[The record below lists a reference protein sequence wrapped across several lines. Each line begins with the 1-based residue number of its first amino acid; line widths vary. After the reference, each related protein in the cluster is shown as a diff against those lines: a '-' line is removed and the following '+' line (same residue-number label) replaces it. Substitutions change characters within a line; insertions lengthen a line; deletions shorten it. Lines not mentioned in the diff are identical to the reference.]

1 MITYE
6 AIIMNRSNKT
16 SEWRK
21 NLSPEKRSL
30 MMKWARESAS
40 KQYQLFKQRRIEL
53 RKAKN
58 EKRLDKIEEARKKEC
73 RNRLIK
79 ERLCAEI
86 SQYGGLWL
94 KEEQIDAKL
103 AEMRTDS
110 EKRAALKC
118 QLQFR
123 QKVISMCPSND
134 RKLFF
139 LSEKGHVKSAQEL
152 TDNLKNLLRQLKND
166 KTITK
171 SSLESNL
178 PIVLSETK
186 LLKEKDRLRNLCHK
200 EVEKLLKKK
209 KEEPQT
215 KRKKANE
222 DALLNIPIVTSVDEL
237 VGKRVQHL
245 TFDYDG
251 KEKWF
256 PGVVVC
262 QKPDSD
268 TELVIRYDCEDKLY
282 SFNFS
287 DFKNSAVKITL
298 VKLTDLLGKRIRP
311 RFTNIEEND
320 FWWEQRIVISQDLNN
335 S

>member
-1 MITYE
+1 M
-6 AIIMNRSNKT
+6 
-16 SEWRK
+16 
-21 NLSPEKRSL
+21 
-30 MMKWARESAS
+30 
-40 KQYQLFKQRRIEL
+40 
-53 RKAKN
+53 
-58 EKRLDKIEEARKKEC
+58 
-73 RNRLIK
+73 
-79 ERLCAEI
+79 
-86 SQYGGLWL
+86 
-94 KEEQIDAKL
+94 
-103 AEMRTDS
+103 
-110 EKRAALKC
+110 
-118 QLQFR
+118 
-123 QKVISMCPSND
+123 
-134 RKLFF
+134 
-139 LSEKGHVKSAQEL
+139 QEL
-152 TDNLKNLLRQLKND
+152 TDNLKNLLRELKND
-166 KTITK
+166 KTITR

-178 PIVLSETK
+178 PIVLSQTK
-186 LLKEKDRLRNLCHK
+186 LLEEKDRLRKLCHK

-287 DFKNSAVKITL
+287 DFKNSVVKLTL
-298 VKLTDLLGKRIRP
+298 VKLTDFLGKRIRQ

-320 FWWEQRIVISQDLNN
+320 FW
-335 S
+335 